1 MPLSGRR
8 TIPDNLDP
16 LVDTLSNV
24 VGILVIVVVLTQLQ
38 LGDALTR
45 VAELDI
51 LRMREARVRDSM
63 PAESEALAQ
72 RRDALLRRT
81 DGDVEESIVLAEET
95 LAALSEMGAVAPG
108 DEPRSLG
115 ELRERLDE
123 SQAELKEERA
133 ALERRDD
140 HIARLQQVPKRMV
153 ARLPDPKVMQGRE
166 SWILVRNGRIY
177 LADREKLFDQGQNAI
192 SRVLGE
198 SSRDRFI
205 RPDEWGAVARYF
217 RKRDVGA
224 GGFRW
229 QLKTQPDVRVELEWR
244 SPDQGLDHT
253 GLDEELAMRRWLAA
267 RSSDIDVIQFQVW
280 GDSFEAYLAAREVI
294 EAAGFS
300 AGWRGYEIEDELAL
314 PIRIGRAAP
323 EVGPIRVD

>member
-1 MPLSGRR
+1 MPPPARR
-8 TIPDNLDP
+8 TVPDNLDP

-45 VAELDI
+45 VAELDV
-51 LRMREARVRDSM
+51 LRTREARVRDSM

-81 DGDVEESIVLAEET
+81 DGSVEEAIELAEET
-95 LAALSEMGAVAPG
+95 LSALSKIGAVAPG
-108 DEPRSLG
+108 DGSRSLS
-115 ELRERLDE
+115 ELRERLDK
-123 SQAELKEERA
+123 SQVELNEERA
-133 ALERRDD
+133 ALEQRDN
-140 HIARLQQVPKRMV
+140 HIAALQQVPKRLV
-153 ARLPDPKVMQGRE
+153 ARLPDPKTMQGKE

-198 SSRDRFI
+198 STRDRFI
-205 RPDEWGAVARYF
+205 RPDEFEAVSRYF

-229 QLKTQPDVRVELEWR
+229 RLKTEPDVRVELVWR

-253 GLDEELAMRRWLAA
+253 GLAGNLAMRSWLAA
-267 RSSDIDVIQFQVW
+267 RSSDIDVILFQVW
-280 GDSFEAYLAAREVI
+280 ADSFEAYLAAREVV
-294 EAAGFS
+294 EAAGFN
-300 AGWRGYEIEDELAL
+300 AGWRGYEIEDELEL